1 MKTTAL
7 VAALALAAGSAF
19 AQVPNESAKAV
30 TPAAAATTT
39 TTTTTTTTKKNAA
52 TKKVAKKSTATHKAS
67 AKKKSTQSM
76 GASAAPIETDTSAG
90 ARRARIDE
98 AYANWKAKG

>member
-7 VAALALAAGSAF
+7 VAALALAAGTAF
-19 AQVPNESAKAV
+19 AQAPNETAKA
-30 TPAAAATTT
+30 TAMPAAAAATTT
-39 TTTTTTTTKKNAA
+39 TTTTTTTKKATK
-52 TKKVAKKSTATHKAS
+52 KKVAKKS
-67 AKKKSTQSM
+67 AKKKSAQSM
-76 GASAAPIETDTSAG
+76 GAGPAPIETDLTAG